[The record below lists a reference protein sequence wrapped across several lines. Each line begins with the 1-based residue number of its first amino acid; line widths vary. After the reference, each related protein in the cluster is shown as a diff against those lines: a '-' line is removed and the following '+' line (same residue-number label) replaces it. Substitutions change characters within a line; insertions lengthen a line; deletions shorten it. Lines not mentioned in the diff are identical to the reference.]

1 MRQAWHP
8 HSPLRIFGFSVLI
21 TLLIASVA
29 IFHYG
34 AVIIPVLFALLVI
47 EITFSFENA
56 IINAKV
62 LTAMSRFWQTMFLT
76 IGIFIAIFGMRVV
89 FPIALVA
96 VAANTPWQSVLD
108 MALNDPV
115 AYSHQLEIAYPSIAA
130 FGGSF
135 LLMLA
140 LSFLFDTSHKVM
152 WIRPIESF
160 LRRISKPYLP
170 TVVTLMV
177 IGFFAILPRN
187 EHPQTT
193 IVAGFIGLATY
204 LVVHGLAEFFT
215 RIQQKQNKQAGNVIR
230 HGFAAFLTFLYL
242 EVLDASFSLDSVIGA
257 FAITNQVLLIA
268 AGLGIGAV
276 WVRSMT
282 VYIVRKGSLATY
294 RFLEH
299 GAHYTVL
306 LLAITMFIHVP
317 ETFAGLAGIAIIASS
332 FIASKRLKSRQH

>member
-1 MRQAWHP
+1 MSRALHP
-8 HSPLRIFGFSVLI
+8 HSPLRIFGISF
-21 TLLIASVA
+21 LLTAMIVGISLY
-29 IFHYG
+29 YG
-34 AVIIPVLFALLVI
+34 GLSILPILFALLII

-62 LTAMSRFWQTMFLT
+62 LTTMSKFWQTMFLT

-96 VAANTPWQSVLD
+96 IAGNTSWQNVLD
-108 MALNDPV
+108 TALNDPE
-115 AYSHQLEIAYPSIAA
+115 AYAMQLETAYPSIAA
-130 FGGSF
+130 FGGAF

-140 LSFLFDTSHKVM
+140 LTFFFDPHRKTQ
-152 WIRPIESF
+152 WLRPIESLAHRYSNRF
-160 LRRISKPYLP
+160 MP
-170 TVVTLMV
+170 TLLTAAV
-177 IGFFAILPRN
+177 IGFFAALPRN
-187 EHPQTT
+187 DHPGTT
-193 IVAGFIGLATY
+193 ITAGAVGIITY

-215 RIQQKQNKQAGNVIR
+215 KLQNKSLKKTAKPVIR
-230 HGFAAFLTFLYL
+230 HGFAAFLTFMYL

-282 VYIVRKGSLATY
+282 VYMVRKGSLATY
-294 RFLEH
+294 RYLEH

-306 LLAITMFIHVP
+306 ILAITMFIHVP
-317 ETFAGLAGIAIIASS
+317 ETFAGLAGIAIIIAS
-332 FIASKRLKSRQH
+332 FIASKKAGD